1 MTDNIQN
8 ALLTNSMN
16 MLYSLSFYAP
26 LIICVS
32 MLILTIF
39 TAPLE
44 KAFAFLICIFIITF
58 IRILVFK
65 GIGTKIN
72 PDLPSIC
79 LTGVTEIF
87 IPQDITY
94 STYILCFTLMYLIMP
109 MIMLSSQ
116 SKINA
121 INYSVL
127 GFFIFYI
134 VFDLGIKLRLSC
146 IKSIFS
152 GLVIGDIISG
162 LFLGALIAGP
172 IMYGTALKKYLYIN
186 EINSNKEVCSLPSK
200 QQFKCKLFRNGELVG
215 NI

>member
-1 MTDNIQN
+1 MSDIQN
-8 ALLTNSMN
+8 SILTNSMN
-16 MLYSLSFYAP
+16 ILYSLSFYSP
-26 LIICVS
+26 LIICTS
-32 MLILTIF
+32 IFILSIF
-39 TAPLE
+39 TAPIA
-44 KAFAFLICIFIITF
+44 KAFAFFISIFIITF
-58 IRILVFK
+58 LRILVFK

-94 STYILCFTLMYLIMP
+94 STYILCFTLMYLLMP

-116 SKINA
+116 NKINA

-146 IKSIFS
+146 ISSLFS
-152 GLVIGDIISG
+152 GLVICDIISG

-172 IMYGTALKKYLYIN
+172 IMYGTPLKKYLYIN
-186 EINSNKEVCSLPSK
+186 ELNSNKEVCSLPSK

>member
-1 MTDNIQN
+1 MSDIQN
-8 ALLTNSMN
+8 TILTNSMN
-16 MLYSLSFYAP
+16 ILYSLSFYAP
-26 LIICVS
+26 LIICTS
-32 MLILTIF
+32 ILILSVF
-39 TAPLE
+39 TAPIS
-44 KAFAFLICIFIITF
+44 KAFVFFICIFVITF
-58 IRILVFK
+58 LRILVFK
-65 GIGTKIN
+65 GIGPRIN
-72 PDLPSIC
+72 ENLPSIC

-94 STYILCFTLMYLIMP
+94 STYILSFTLMYLLMP

-146 IKSIFS
+146 ISS
-152 GLVIGDIISG
+152 LGLVICDIISG

-172 IMYGTALKKYLYIN
+172 IMYGTPLKKYLYIN
-186 EINSNKEVCSLPSK
+186 ELNSNKEVCSLPSK

-215 NI
+215 NV

>member
-1 MTDNIQN
+1 MSDIQN
-8 ALLTNSMN
+8 TILTNSMN
-16 MLYSLSFYAP
+16 ILYSLSFYAP
-26 LIICVS
+26 LIICTS
-32 MLILTIF
+32 ILILSVF
-39 TAPLE
+39 SAPIS
-44 KAFAFLICIFIITF
+44 KAFVFFICIFVITF
-58 IRILVFK
+58 LRIIVFK
-65 GIGTKIN
+65 GIGPTIN
-72 PDLPSIC
+72 ENLPSIC

-94 STYILCFTLMYLIMP
+94 STYILSFTLMYLLMP

-146 IKSIFS
+146 ISS
-152 GLVIGDIISG
+152 LGLVICDIISG

-172 IMYGTALKKYLYIN
+172 IMYGTPLKKYLYIN
-186 EINSNKEVCSLPSK
+186 ELNSNKEVCSLPSK

-215 NI
+215 NV